1 MRIPE
6 VSRRYAT
13 ALYEIA
19 VQKNSQVQFLDQ
31 LREIRKAIESDKD
44 LKLFIGSPVVLP
56 EQKKAV
62 FTAALKGKASED
74 ILSLIGLLADKNRL
88 GVFDTVVEA
97 YQEAIDDAH
106 GVTRGEVK
114 SASPLTAE
122 TQKKIEDIIGKV
134 TNKKVIL
141 TFKLDPSLIG
151 GVLAQVGGWTFDD
164 TLNSHLKR
172 LGEDLNRRA
181 N

>member
-6 VSRRYAT
+6 VSRRYAS

-19 VQKNSQVQFLDQ
+19 VAKNSQVQFLDQ
-31 LREIRKAIESDKD
+31 LREIRKAVESDKD
-44 LKLFIGSPVVLP
+44 LRAFLESPVVQP
-56 EQKKAV
+56 ADKKNLFAG
-62 FTAALKGKASED
+62 ALKGKASEE
-74 ILSLIGLLADKNRL
+74 IVSLISLLADKNRL
-88 GVFDTVVEA
+88 GILDTVVEA
-97 YQEAIDDAH
+97 YQESIDDAH
-106 GVTRGEVK
+106 GVTRGEVR

-141 TFKLDPSLIG
+141 TFKHDPTLIG
-151 GVLAQVGGWTFDD
+151 GLLAQVGGWTFDD